1 VDGALNLQ
9 QLLDVCVDRR
19 AQCAAESLPPLDL
32 RTKQTTGIMARVA
45 PPDHPEAIH
54 ERKEFTLAEQLL
66 VNDSER
72 SQVGIRAAETTLH

>member
-1 VDGALNLQ
+1 MLNVQ
-9 QLLDVCVDRR
+9 RSRR
-19 AQCAAESLPPLDL
+19 RPLIL
-32 RTKQTTGIMARVA
+32 RTKQTTRIMARVA
-45 PPDHPEAIH
+45 PSDHPEAIH